1 MIRLIDITQDDI
13 KNGIQGDCNE
23 CAIALAL
30 RREYKTDDVGVFVH
44 DETSSPILTVGKNE
58 LKIKY
63 ENDVL
68 DFIDCYDNISTEDD
82 YFKTPEPFTLQIN
95 E

>member
-1 MIRLIDITQDDI
+1 MIRLIDITHDDI

-30 RREYKTDDVGVFVH
+30 RREYKTDDVGVFIH

-68 DFIDCYDNISTEDD
+68 DFIDCYDNMSTEND
-82 YFKTPEPFTLQIN
+82 YFKTPQPFTLQIN

>member
-1 MIRLIDITQDDI
+1 MIRLIDITHDDI

-44 DETSSPILTVGKNE
+44 DETSSPILTVEKNE

-68 DFIDCYDNISTEDD
+68 DFIDCYDNMSTEDD

>member
-1 MIRLIDITQDDI
+1 MIRLIDVTHDDI

-68 DFIDCYDNISTEDD
+68 DFIDCFDNMGTEDD
-82 YFKTPEPFTLQIN
+82 YFKTPKPFTLQIN

>member
-1 MIRLIDITQDDI
+1 MIRLIDVTHDDI

-68 DFIDCYDNISTEDD
+68 DFIDCYDNLSTEDD
-82 YFKTPEPFTLQIN
+82 YFKTPKPFTLQIN